1 MFRYYYKMKPNK
13 SLIKTFP
20 KKINYSTALGILL
33 SIILFIFII
42 LFAAN
47 DPLSFF
53 NLTGLVIV
61 IGGTIAAIF
70 FKLPLKRY

>member
-1 MFRYYYKMKPNK
+1 MFRHYYKMKFSKP
-13 SLIKTFP
+13 LMKTLP
-20 KKINYSTALGILL
+20 KRVNYSTALGILL

-42 LFAAN
+42 IFAAN

-61 IGGTIAAIF
+61 VGGTIAAIF
-70 FKLPLKRY
+70 

>member
-1 MFRYYYKMKPNK
+1 MKLNK
-13 SLIKTFP
+13 PSIKIFP
-20 KKINYSTALGILL
+20 KEINYSTALGIFL
-33 SIILFIFII
+33 SLILFIFII
-42 LFAAN
+42 IFAAN

-70 FKLPLKRY
+70 LSYPLRDIK